1 MMKHLYR
8 TLILGGL
15 LVTCACGFA
24 VAGERIVQGLV
35 GVTAIDE
42 DELVFKDLPEI
53 DTADADLP
61 TLFTVGVSVQE
72 LIWGEPESL
81 QLGFECGVLVSFGGD
96 DRDVYGGSRSG
107 TVVVNVDNFL
117 LLTDIFAG
125 VTLRKDFAAGP
136 SLYAGAGPL
145 LLFGHISGDFEERKI
160 EDRVGADWD
169 EDDDA
174 FGAGGYVRAG
184 VEFRLGDGST
194 MGIAVRGFT
203 STIDFDDSL
212 GEVDIQGVQG
222 LISYSK
228 AL

>member
-1 MMKHLYR
+1 MMNHLYK

-15 LVTCACGFA
+15 LVTCSCGFA
-24 VAGERIVQGLV
+24 VARERIVQGLV
-35 GVTAIDE
+35 GATSIDE

-53 DTADADLP
+53 DTADVDLP
-61 TLFTVGVSVQE
+61 TLFTAGVSVQE
-72 LIWGEPESL
+72 LIWGEPDSL

-96 DRDVYGGSRSG
+96 DRDTSGSSGSG

-117 LLTDIFAG
+117 LLTDVFAG
-125 VTLRKDFAAGP
+125 ITLRRDFAAGP

-145 LLFGHISGDFEERKI
+145 LLFGHISGDFEER
-160 EDRVGADWD
+160 EVEGRVGLDWD
-169 EDDDA
+169 ESDDA

-194 MGIAVRGFT
+194 MGVAVRAFT